1 MFLARLQSIFR
12 SADRLTKSKWFAFA
26 VFLLACLAAYAP
38 ALNGELLWDDIYL
51 VGENPFF
58 KSPAFIFEVF
68 RHWLY
73 LDSLSLYYRPV
84 QNLSYILDYWL
95 WNRNPLGY
103 HLSNVLLHT
112 TSGFL
117 LYLLLRKILPS
128 LLGGKE
134 KAGASA
140 IAFLVSLVWI
150 IHPIQ
155 NAAVAYVAGRADSLA
170 TLFAVGGWLLYLQA
184 KSGKLRVVCYS
195 VAPLL
200 FLIALC
206 SKEIAFIW
214 IGLFTVYLFA
224 FDKEL
229 TVRAK
234 IISVVSLLVVF
245 AGYLWLRHLPEARAA
260 QSSAGSEDFT
270 FRIILMLR
278 ALGDY
283 ASLIFFPDQL
293 HMERIVFTSVAY
305 RNFDLWQRSIR
316 FEYLSSLGMLT
327 IAFASYAAWSKRPGR
342 RLRIFGIAW
351 FVLGFLP
358 ISNLFP
364 LNAQVAE
371 HWIYMASFGFLLL
384 IAGCIVALPKQHSW
398 IAAAITC
405 MAIIGLTLRTSYRAA
420 EWASA
425 ETFFSQ
431 TIASGGSSAR
441 VNLNLAHIYS
451 GRGDYLKAEKVL
463 RDALERF
470 PDHPNIKIN
479 LGINLLKQGRT
490 QEAETFL
497 QFDNAAAKA
506 MVGLYSHTWSAALNV
521 AHLRY
526 QGGKCDEAL
535 AILEDAISRY
545 PDTWELMQFKTQ
557 VVEHEFGAA
566 RAVSVIEKY
575 AAARWWHYD
584 SHLLLGQ
591 MRLEAGD
598 PDGAVAAFDLAAK
611 LDVHAG
617 EPLERIARI
626 NVMQNK
632 MDDALAAQK
641 DAIQRG
647 LQQPGQYLMLAA
659 ILSQM
664 NRKEEAL
671 DAFQKAQDLRASAPT
686 TAKVL

>member
-1 MFLARLQSIFR
+1 MFFARLQSIFR
-12 SADRLTKSKWFAFA
+12 SAARLTESKCFAFP
-26 VFLLACLAAYAP
+26 VFLLACLVAYAP

-58 KSPAFIFEVF
+58 KSPAFVFEVF

-95 WNRNPLGY
+95 WNRNPVGY

-128 LLGGKE
+128 LLSSKE
-134 KAGASA
+134 KTGKSA
-140 IAFLVSLVWI
+140 IAFLVSLIWI

-170 TLFAVGGWLLYLQA
+170 TLFAVGGWLLYLQH
-184 KSGKLRVVCYS
+184 KPGKLRAACYCI
-195 VAPLL
+195 APFL

-229 TVRAK
+229 KLQAK
-234 IISVVSLLVVF
+234 IVSIVSLLAVF
-245 AGYLWLRHLPEARAA
+245 VCYLWLRHLPEARAT
-260 QSSAGSEDFT
+260 QTAGSEDFV
-270 FRIILMLR
+270 FRVILMLR

-283 ASLIFFPDQL
+283 ASLAFFPDQL

-305 RNFDLWQRSIR
+305 RNVDLWQRSIR
-316 FEYLSSLGMLT
+316 FEYLSSIGMLT
-327 IAFASYAAWSKRPGR
+327 LAGASYAAWSKRPGQ

-351 FVLGFLP
+351 FALGFLP

-371 HWIYMASFGFLLL
+371 HWIYMASFGFLLI
-384 IAGCIVALPKQHSW
+384 IAGCIVALPKQHAW
-398 IAAAITC
+398 VAAAIVCLATF
-405 MAIIGLTLRTSYRAA
+405 GLTIRTSFRAE
-420 EWASA
+420 EWSSA
-425 ETFFSQ
+425 ETFFRQ

-451 GRGDYLKAEKVL
+451 GHGDYVKAEKVL

-490 QEAETFL
+490 QEAEAFL
-497 QFDNAAAKA
+497 QFDNAASKT
-506 MVGLYSHTWSAALNV
+506 MVGMYPHTWSAALNV

-526 QGGKCDEAL
+526 QEGKYDESL

-545 PDTWELMQFKTQ
+545 PDTWELVQFKAQ
-557 VVEHEFGAA
+557 VVEHEYGAV
-566 RAVSVIEKY
+566 RAIPVVDKY
-575 AAARWWHYD
+575 ASARWWHYD

-598 PDGAVAAFDLAAK
+598 LDGAIADFERAAK
-611 LDVHAG
+611 LDVHAT

-632 MDDALAAQK
+632 MDMALAAQK
-641 DAIQRG
+641 KAIGRG
-647 LQQPGQYLMLAA
+647 LQQPNQYLMLAA

-671 DAFQKAQDLRASAPT
+671 DAFQKAQDLRAAAQTP
-686 TAKVL
+686 AKVL